1 MIWVTGEP
9 RDPSV
14 WKVKFPKLNFR
25 FCRFLRSWPSEVATR
40 HTKIRRLAYILGSYP
55 ALQSDQSSSRA
66 ALRISPLQRVA
77 WLFCCVHPGSVR

>member
-25 FCRFLRSWPSEVATR
+25 FIGFSEV
-40 HTKIRRLAYILGSYP
+40 G
-55 ALQSDQSSSRA
+55 LQK
-66 ALRISPLQRVA
+66 
-77 WLFCCVHPGSVR
+77 